1 MKKFLSIALLSI
13 VLITSCNKEE
23 DTSSTISANDFSK
36 SINENQIINTVIGTI
51 NATSTD
57 GTLSYSIENQYPI
70 GAIAINTVSG
80 EITVA
85 DASAFDFET
94 NPTITATVTIE
105 GSTITETS
113 DVTITLND
121 IDDLES
127 LLSDSKSAYTAASNG
142 DWIEITE
149 AEYNKL
155 EAEINEV
162 SRIGTTEAEY
172 DATHIGNSGAQPFT
186 TLNKGA
192 TIEENSYVF
201 AFKYY
206 IHDGTNVAGF
216 KIKQSETENTGY
228 TDLGSELP
236 THSGTT
242 TSVYFVLKE
251 NTTTYTAESFLGF
264 YKPEGCN
271 LGYNNT
277 SGIGYYYL
285 AGDNNT
291 NLTSFNRGLLF
302 YQSLTTTQKQW

>member
-1 MKKFLSIALLSI
+1 MKKILSIALLSI

-23 DTSSTISANDFSK
+23 DETSTISANDFSK
-36 SINENQIINTVIGTI
+36 SINENQITNTIIGTI
-51 NATSTD
+51 NAESTD
-57 GTLSYSIENQYPI
+57 GTLSYSIENQYPL

-85 DASAFDFET
+85 DTSAFDYET
-94 NPTITATVTIE
+94 NPTITATVTIK
-105 GSTITETS
+105 GSSITETS
-113 DVTITLND
+113 NVTITLND
-121 IDDLES
+121 MDDLEL

-142 DWIEITE
+142 DWIEITA
-149 AEYNKL
+149 AEYEKL
-155 EAEINEV
+155 EADLNEV

-172 DATHIGNSGAQPFT
+172 DVALIGDSGNQEFT
-186 TLNKGA
+186 SLNKGA
-192 TIEENSYVF
+192 TIVENSSIF

-206 IHDGTNVAGF
+206 IQDGTDVTGF

-228 TDLGSELP
+228 ADLGSELP
-236 THSGTT
+236 SHSGTT

-251 NTTTYTAESFLGF
+251 NITTYTSESFLGF
-264 YKPEGCN
+264 YKPA
-271 LGYNNT
+271 GYNSGYNST

-302 YQSLTTTQKQW
+302 YQALTTTQKQW